1 MVENLIETVVSVSV
15 VVVIRIGSK
24 GLDGAG
30 GSVAGVGGIVVSA
43 CVVGIAGSSTDS
55 IGTSAIETRVP
66 RGIVTMIFNN
76 KTRSLI
82 YSMKKIYNLYI
93 YP

>member
-1 MVENLIETVVSVSV
+1 MVSENLIETVVSVSV

-30 GSVAGVGGIVVSA
+30 GSVAGVGGGGIVVSA
-43 CVVGIAGSSTDS
+43 CVVGIAGSTDS

-82 YSMKKIYNLYI
+82 CSMK
-93 YP
+93 